1 MDRHAIQ
8 FILHLISCFCG
19 VWKQDEWRILPV
31 SSDDH
36 SALHIAAALVVG
48 VGEVQH
54 WRARGDRPVDHR
66 HRLVAD
72 PHVLPQDVA
81 GIVGLGHE
89 VVPRVVERPRRPGR
103 AHGQRLALAE
113 GACAINPNI
122 DGWTP
127 ERLKTLD
134 GSVLGSTAGVAG
146 GWITPVDDGPGSLST
161 GVSATVSGA
170 LGCGDRNSPNGS
182 GVVYLPVVES

>member
-72 PHVLPQDVA
+72 PHVFPQDVPRV
-81 GIVGLGHE
+81 VGLGHE
-89 VVPRVVERPRRPGR
+89 MVLGVVERPRRPGR
-103 AHGQRLALAE
+103 AHGQRLAHRQ
-113 GACAINPNI
+113 P
-122 DGWTP
+122 
-127 ERLKTLD
+127 
-134 GSVLGSTAGVAG
+134 
-146 GWITPVDDGPGSLST
+146 
-161 GVSATVSGA
+161 A
-170 LGCGDRNSPNGS
+170 LE
-182 GVVYLPVVES
+182 VVEGSWPSRSRRSSAARCGPHR